1 MKTRYIVYLII
12 PLICGFLNYFITG
25 NFIYSLI
32 IIFIGLII
40 LYFFN
45 NKKISFFIKKETK
58 TRECLMFIN
67 NFIITLSINQSI
79 NETYNILKESFS
91 RGLLNQTKL
100 IVHLNEEEQIHYLSK
115 YFELN
120 VYEVF
125 LNLLDQYIY
134 NGGDILKI
142 AQILLFDIRAT
153 EEMLE
158 NHLSTLVKKIVE
170 FASLWGMSFLIV
182 LIIKFSLTNF
192 LSDILSSNLFLV
204 GLLAFFSIFYIN
216 LTIFIMHGFSL
227 NFIKTSKQI
236 EQKRKTKNEKIKRK
250 NKLFK

>member
-1 MKTRYIVYLII
+1 MKTRYIIYFII
-12 PLICGFLNYFITG
+12 PLICGFLNYFVTSNLI
-25 NFIYSLI
+25 FSLI
-32 IIFIGLII
+32 IVFVGLII
-40 LYFFN
+40 LYLFN
-45 NKKISFFIKKETK
+45 DKLISLFIKKDTK

-79 NETYNILKESFS
+79 NETYKILKESFS
-91 RGLLNQTKL
+91 KGLLNQAKL
-100 IVHLNEEEQIHYLSK
+100 MAHLNEEEQIHYLNK
-115 YFELN
+115 YFDLN

-158 NHLSTLVKKIVE
+158 NHISILVKKIVE
-170 FASLWGMSFLIV
+170 FTSLWGMSFLIV

-192 LSDILSSNLFLV
+192 LSDILSSNLFLI
-204 GLLAFFSIFYIN
+204 GLLIFFLIFYIN

-227 NFIKTSKQI
+227 NFIKTSRPI
-236 EQKRKTKNEKIKRK
+236 EKKRITKNEKTKRK

>member
-1 MKTRYIVYLII
+1 MKTRYIIYLII
-12 PLICGFLNYFITG
+12 PLICGLLNYFVTL
-25 NFIYSLI
+25 NLIYSLI
-32 IIFIGLII
+32 IIFIGLIV

-45 NKKISFFIKKETK
+45 DKQISSFIKKDTK
-58 TRECLMFIN
+58 TRDCLMFIN

-79 NETYNILKESFS
+79 NETYSILKESFS
-91 RGLLNQTKL
+91 KGLLNQSKM
-100 IVHLNEEEQIHYLSK
+100 IAHLNEEEQIHYLAK
-115 YFELN
+115 YFDLN

-142 AQILLFDIRAT
+142 AQILLFDIRST
-153 EEMLE
+153 EDMLE

-192 LSDILSSNLFLV
+192 LSDILSSNLFLI
-204 GLLAFFSIFYIN
+204 GLLIFFLIFYIN
-216 LTIFIMHGFSL
+216 LTIFILHGFSL
-227 NFIKTSKQI
+227 NFIKTSKTI
-236 EQKRKTKNEKIKRK
+236 EKKRKTKNEKAKRK
-250 NKLFK
+250 NKFSK